1 VALIDSPSSPID
13 LTAGPPPSPRFAA
26 PRTRVL
32 DRSLRVILASLDQP
46 LALFPTPALSIFARQ
61 STAPSCKPHLKAIFA
76 EAFGSLTIEDGQRH
90 ATTSF
95 GTFTRFMLAGF
106 LTHRA
111 MQALGVWAF
120 EAYPDLQF
128 KLWSRS
134 ARLPAK
140 LLPKRLGRPAL
151 LMRNRINATLRRQLN
166 LSECCAK
173 PTFDSADA
181 EILAL
186 SAALARRS
194 GMLVVFIDPDEG
206 RFLMPL
212 DSVAWKKLQREELG
226 QAELDTLRENPGIHN
241 LL

>member
-1 VALIDSPSSPID
+1 M
-13 LTAGPPPSPRFAA
+13 
-26 PRTRVL
+26 
-32 DRSLRVILASLDQP
+32 
-46 LALFPTPALSIFARQ
+46 
-61 STAPSCKPHLKAIFA
+61 SCKPHLKAIFA
-76 EAFGSLTIEDGQRH
+76 ELFGGMTLKEEQRH
-90 ATTSF
+90 ATASF

-111 MQALGVWAF
+111 MQALGVSAF

-128 KLWSRS
+128 KLWSRC
-134 ARLPAK
+134 ARLSAK
-140 LLPKRLGRPAL
+140 LPPKRLGRPAL
-151 LMRNRINATLRRQLN
+151 HMRCRINAALRRQLD
-166 LSECCAK
+166 LGKCCAK

-194 GMLVVFIDPDEG
+194 GMLVVFSNPDEG

-226 QAELDTLRENPGIHN
+226 EAELDTRRENPGIHN